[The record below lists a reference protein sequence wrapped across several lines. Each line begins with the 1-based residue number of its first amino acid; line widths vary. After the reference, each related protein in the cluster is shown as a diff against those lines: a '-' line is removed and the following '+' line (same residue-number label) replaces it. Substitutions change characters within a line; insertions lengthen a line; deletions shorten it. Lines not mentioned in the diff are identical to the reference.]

1 MKHHASFESYRKIHG
16 LEKLTPHT
24 VEEIQSGHFDIN
36 KAQRFIAF
44 QTRINS
50 ELLNH
55 KVITHNPYTRW
66 FSKSTPNDAQI
77 KQLIVQ
83 FSVFSNQ
90 FLVAQLEKMIN
101 AESIE
106 EMRASKEILANEI
119 GVVYKKN
126 PQQTHS
132 EGDQPALTKDERDF
146 GDIEGSIEGG
156 NFHFK
161 AAHFE
166 LLNRMASHL
175 GITFEQLG
183 RRQFGTQKTLFFCDE
198 LIRLYGA
205 ADYATSTAASYAV
218 ENWAAAGFWDE
229 LVEGLSRYKTSRKL
243 DALPLTFFTWHAKLE
258 ANHANHT
265 QEELESYYFNNTV
278 DEDLFITR
286 GNEMLDG
293 VFAFWQGLDEDR
305 KRIH

>member
-1 MKHHASFESYRKIHG
+1 MRSHTSFESYRKHHG

-24 VEEIQSGHFDIN
+24 VEEIQLGHFDLS
-36 KAQRFIAF
+36 KAQRFLAF
-44 QTRINS
+44 QARIDH

-55 KVITHNPYTRW
+55 NVITHNPYTRW
-66 FSKSTPNDAQI
+66 FCWAKPSDAQI

-101 AESIE
+101 AETIE

-119 GVVYKKN
+119 GVVYKKSAK
-126 PQQTHS
+126 QTQS
-132 EGDQPALTKDERDF
+132 KESQSVLSKDERDF

-156 NFHFK
+156 TFHFK

-166 LLNRMASHL
+166 LLNRMAHEL
-175 GITFEQLG
+175 GISFEQLG
-183 RRQFGTQKTLFFCDE
+183 RRQFGTSKTLFFCDE
-198 LIRLYGA
+198 LIRLYGT

-229 LVEGLSRYKTSRKL
+229 LVAGFNHYKQARNLKN
-243 DALPLTFFTWHAKLE
+243 LPLTFFTWHAKLE

-265 QEELESYYFNNTV
+265 QEELEAYYFNNDV
-278 DEDLFITR
+278 DETHFIVR

-293 VFAFWQGLDEDR
+293 VYAFWQGLDNDR